1 MFRSR
6 RTSRLL
12 VLLLL
17 WVTEASAGSRIS
29 LLPFEGDRP
38 RPVRWRVA
46 YALKRAGHVVLG
58 YAPPTDRSS
67 AASLRNYAEQ
77 RDVDLYVSGN
87 SLETPQGWTL
97 SLRFRGP
104 DGKAVGQPL
113 KFQADNLHGLLIE
126 LSNEGP
132 TKLERALRGGSPSA
146 VAELPPGRALPLP
159 TRRAAVRKPKSDQ
172 PVLPGAVPAEEPAE
186 APAKRAP
193 AEVDLD
199 AAVATAAR
207 PQTWDAD
214 SDEPPAKSEGK
225 RHPAKPE
232 TAAAARGTKKN
243 AQQRAAT
250 GMFSAGAT
258 AHKQGGDIDL
268 DAATRGALEES
279 PKSKARPVLDEPA
292 TETASDPL
300 AEPSAS
306 AAAVAAEGETMDAD
320 APDPTTEP
328 DRQPEAKP
336 KKKKGLFAGLSRK
349 STSSDPGGTASG
361 ASETTLEDHNTSG
374 EPGERRSPGRAVLA
388 ANAGYLRRSLEYT
401 DDIYNRLRAPTTNGW
416 VYRFEAGLNPFAKPL
431 KDRISLIASYEGALA
446 GTVTDTKNN
455 RNYGVK
461 FSDLEGGVRFR
472 QPLGEHVLGIQ
483 ATVGQQSAGL
493 DAPSAETGI
502 PEISYTLLSPS
513 LDFTLNF
520 GDVAVRTALT
530 YQRCLGFGEISN
542 SEWFPHMQGY
552 GFEGQL
558 GVAYRVSPSVSLQT
572 SAVLRRFVLDMNSRP
587 EDATGGQAEVAGG
600 AVDQYLSGYFGL
612 AFTL

>member
-1 MFRSR
+1 
-6 RTSRLL
+6 

-67 AASLRNYAEQ
+67 AASLRSYAEQ

-104 DGKAVGQPL
+104 NGKAVGQPL
-113 KFQADNLHGLLIE
+113 KFQAENLRGLLSE
-126 LSNEGP
+126 LSSEGP
-132 TKLERALRGGSPSA
+132 TKLERALQGSSPSS

-159 TRRAAVRKPKSDQ
+159 TRRAAVRKPKSEQ
-172 PVLPGAVPAEEPAE
+172 PVLPGAAPAE
-186 APAKRAP
+186 AVSTEERAQAPAKKTAP
-193 AEVDLD
+193 TEVDLD
-199 AAVATAAR
+199 AAVASAAR
-207 PQTWDAD
+207 PETWDAD
-214 SDEPPAKSEGK
+214 GDEPPAKSASK
-225 RHPAKPE
+225 RHPAKAE
-232 TAAAARGTKKN
+232 TASAPRATKKGA
-243 AQQRAAT
+243 AQQLAT
-250 GMFSAGAT
+250 AGMFSAGASS
-258 AHKQGGDIDL
+258 HKQGGEVDL
-268 DAATRGALEES
+268 DAATRSALEEA

-292 TETASDPL
+292 AETASDPL
-300 AEPSAS
+300 AEPSAP
-306 AAAVAAEGETMDAD
+306 ATAVAAEGESMDAD
-320 APDPTTEP
+320 APDPTTEG

-349 STSSDPGGTASG
+349 STSSDPNGTTSG
-361 ASETTLEDHNTSG
+361 ASETTLEDHDTSG
-374 EPGERRSPGRAVLA
+374 EPGARHSPGRAVLGA
-388 ANAGYLRRSLEYT
+388 SAGYLHRSLEYS

-416 VYRFEAGLNPFAKPL
+416 VYRFEAALNPFAKPL
-431 KDRISLIASYEGALA
+431 KDRISLIASYEGGLS
-446 GTVTDTKNN
+446 GTVQDTRNN

-472 QPLGEHVLGIQ
+472 QPLGEHELGIQ
-483 ATVGQQSAGL
+483 ATVGQQTAGL
-493 DAPSAETGI
+493 DASSAETGI

-520 GDVAVRTALT
+520 GDLGVRTALT

-542 SEWFPHMQGY
+542 SEWFPHMEGN

-558 GVAYRVSPSVSLQT
+558 GVAYRVSPSVSLH
-572 SAVLRRFVLDMNSRP
+572 AAGVLRRFVLDMNSSP
-587 EDATGGQAEVAGG
+587 EDATGGEAEVAGG